1 MFLSGCPRGGNY
13 INNAGWDI
21 VVELNNDAALDVVVQ
36 NHLIS
41 RGKSTKNMYN
51 ISKHQIA
58 SDKLSSSPYGLTGTV
73 RLSVSTAGCCPGCR
87 VSTFQASNEL
97 ALHGG
102 SQILAAEFYC
112 GCSKS
117 KVAKFIFRPLI
128 IGISLFHP
136 RLCLREVRSSQSHYW
151 LSPVHHGSPWITM
164 DHRPP
169 WITVASP
176 PRKRKLNIFSS
187 ATVDTFLCCTSKRG
201 QMILGAN
208 RSQR

>member
-1 MFLSGCPRGGNY
+1 M
-13 INNAGWDI
+13 
-21 VVELNNDAALDVVVQ
+21 ELNNDAALDVVVQ

-51 ISKHQIA
+51 IGKHQID

-87 VSTFQASNEL
+87 ESTFQASNEL

-102 SQILAAEFYC
+102 SQILAAQFYC

-117 KVAKFIFRPLI
+117 RVAKFIFRPLI
-128 IGISLFHP
+128 TGISLFHP

-151 LSPVHHGSPWITM
+151 LSPVHHGSPWITMDHHGSPWITMDHHGSPWITM

-208 RSQR
+208 GSQR

>member
-1 MFLSGCPRGGNY
+1 MFLFGCPRGGNY

-51 ISKHQIA
+51 IGKHQID

-87 VSTFQASNEL
+87 ESTFQASNEL

-102 SQILAAEFYC
+102 SQILAAQFYC

-117 KVAKFIFRPLI
+117 RVAKFIFRPLI
-128 IGISLFHP
+128 TGISLFHP

-151 LSPVHHGSPWITM
+151 LSPVHHRSPWITM
-164 DHRPP
+164 DHHGSP
-169 WITVASP
+169 WITDHHGSP
-176 PRKRKLNIFSS
+176 WPPLHGSEN
-187 ATVDTFLCCTSKRG
+187 
-201 QMILGAN
+201 
-208 RSQR
+208 